1 MRYIFI
7 FAGML
12 APLLFWG
19 QANSPATQQNK
30 IQPVKFRLNSEKTRV
45 DKDLQLKKDVP
56 AQSIAEDEM
65 NDQEM
70 ITSGLEKKAS
80 YSKAAEDYWFNAYQ
94 VKRNAELSD
103 DGMLDVTEQR
113 ALKTLVESS
122 KSEIAGSFTWNYLQ
136 LRENR
141 NSTKAMSFFTQASQ
155 LQPTSSLLPAEA
167 AWLAERAGDLS
178 LRNKALESCKANST
192 ITAFQSTYSR
202 WMLDAVPEGAL
213 IVTNGEFDTYPIWE
227 QQGKKNVWIVSLAM
241 LQDATWLKKTLLSWD
256 PSLRYTGNSE
266 TDFFNTISA
275 SQKAIY
281 FSWTLRSDILNTYRS
296 HLFPVGPLCRFSQDY
311 ILNVSELQRF
321 YTSKP
326 VVNVLQSSGWKND
339 RYAQLARNLIPGLIM
354 LQQNPDLNSTEKQ
367 QLVTL
372 QQIIEN
378 TLPKTSGR

>member
-30 IQPVKFRLNSEKTRV
+30 VQPVKFRLNSEKTRV
-45 DKDLQLKKDVP
+45 DKDLHLKKDVP
-56 AQSIAEDEM
+56 AQSIANDEL
-65 NDQEM
+65 NDREM

-80 YSKAAEDYWFNAYQ
+80 YSQAAEDYWFNAYQ

-113 ALKTLVESS
+113 ALQTLVESS

-241 LQDATWLKKTLLSWD
+241 LQDAAWLKKTLLSWD

-266 TDFFNTISA
+266 ADFFNTISA

-281 FSWTLRSDILNTYRS
+281 FSWTLRSDILNTYKS
-296 HLFPVGPLCRFSQDY
+296 HLFPVGPLCRFSQDD
-311 ILNVSELQRF
+311 IMNVSELQRF
-321 YTSKP
+321 YTSKQ

-339 RYAQLARNLIPGLIM
+339 KYAQLVRNLIPGLIM

-367 QLVTL
+367 QLLTL